1 HSITGSNPV
10 HRDKDLSSAL
20 DSPTNGGS
28 IKECDILRPFTGW
41 LLHRL
46 RERAFPHFEEKTALS
61 YRWGELFPE
70 KFTRCHKALAWLCRA
85 WLLLFRT
92 SQNGCRV

>member
-1 HSITGSNPV
+1 MASHLQKFCRSAFVRDSKTCATQPRIIVAVHSITGSNPV

-41 LLHRL
+41 LLHRWW
-46 RERAFPHFEEKTALS
+46 ERAFPHFEEKTALS
-61 YRWGELFPE
+61 YRWRE
-70 KFTRCHKALAWLCRA
+70 R
-85 WLLLFRT
+85 
-92 SQNGCRV
+92 